1 MQQKHF
7 LLYGHGGSYNH
18 GGEAITRCTIDLLR
32 KQVPDCFITLSTHFP
47 EQDREFGLIPDE
59 IITRNCSTRDNAL
72 MYRDT
77 LERITSDTT
86 VIQVGGDNYCY
97 TNWQRYAQIHQ
108 KAKECGGKSILWG
121 CSIDA
126 NAIDD
131 EMLGILQAHDLVLA
145 RECLTYRTL
154 VKAGLT
160 NVIKVSD
167 IAFGLEP
174 QKVEFPFNHYIVLN
188 LSPLVCR
195 KNAEVLDAYR
205 NLITLIMDQ
214 TDYSVVLLPHVVMPV
229 DNDKDVLDELGFHD
243 NTRVVRVSDKLSAGQ
258 YKYIISRADLCV
270 AARTHVTIAAYSSCV
285 PTLAIGY
292 STKASG
298 IAMDLGF
305 LEYVI
310 PIENENLTEK
320 ICESFK
326 KLQREQQVLRNR
338 LNTEMQQYKEQ
349 AVPDS
354 VIAFLRGEQE

>member
-1 MQQKHF
+1 MQKKHF

-32 KQVPDCFITLSTHFP
+32 KQIPDCYITLSTHFP
-47 EQDREFGLIPDE
+47 EQDMEFGLNADE
-59 IITRNCSTRDNAL
+59 IITRDCSTNDNAL
-72 MYRDT
+72 MYRKT
-77 LERITSDTT
+77 LERVTPNTT

-108 KAKECGGKSILWG
+108 KARKCGGKSILWG

-126 NAIDD
+126 SVISD
-131 EMLGILQAHDLVLA
+131 EMLAVLQEHDMILA
-145 RECLTYRTL
+145 REELTYHTL
-154 VKAGLT
+154 KRAGLT

-167 IAFGLEP
+167 IAFRLEP
-174 QKVEFPFNHYIVLN
+174 QEVDFPLEHYVVLN

-205 NLITLIMDQ
+205 SLMTFILKY
-214 TDYSVVLLPHVVMPV
+214 TDYSIALVPHVVMPV
-229 DNDKDVLDELGFHD
+229 DNDVDALSALGFYE
-243 NTRVVRVSDKLSAGQ
+243 NAKVVRVSDKFSAAQ
-258 YKYIISRADLCV
+258 YKYIISKAELCV
-270 AARTHVTIAAYSSCV
+270 AARTHVTIAAYSSGV

-305 LEYVI
+305 SEYVVSI
-310 PIENENLTEK
+310 DGSNLTGQIVEN
-320 ICESFK
+320 FR
-326 KLQREQQVLRNR
+326 KLQRECHVLKKK
-338 LNTEMQQYKEQ
+338 LNNELEQYKEQ

-354 VIAFLRGEQE
+354 VVSFLRGEQE

>member
-47 EQDREFGLIPDE
+47 EQDREFGLTPDE
-59 IITRNCSTRDNAL
+59 IITRNCSTRDNEL

-131 EMLGILQAHDLVLA
+131 EMLGILQAHDLILA

-167 IAFGLEP
+167 IAFGLEL
-174 QKVEFPFNHYIVLN
+174 QKVEFPFKHYIVLN

-229 DNDKDVLDELGFHD
+229 DNDKDALDELGFYD
-243 NTRVVRVSDKLSAGQ
+243 NTRVVRVSRDYTIKSCICQ
-258 YKYIISRADLCV
+258 DEIQIYYIESGSMCGGANACGDCGIFFRRS
-270 AARTHVTIAAYSSCV
+270 Y
-285 PTLAIGY
+285 IGY
-292 STKASG
+292 WLFDESKWNC
-298 IAMDLGF
+298 DGF
-305 LEYVI
+305 GFFRV
-310 PIENENLTEK
+310 
-320 ICESFK
+320 C
-326 KLQREQQVLRNR
+326 
-338 LNTEMQQYKEQ
+338 NTYRKRKFNGSNM
-349 AVPDS
+349 
-354 VIAFLRGEQE
+354 